1 MLKIG
6 DFSRLARIS
15 VRMLRHYDEIGLLAP
30 SETDCFTG
38 YRYYD
43 ESQLAIAYR
52 ITALRDMG
60 FGLAAIGEMLKV
72 YGDPEAMDMYMAD
85 MEMQLKMQIADTE
98 RRLKLIA
105 DARKQLREECNMNY
119 TVEVKTLPERYAACV
134 RMTLPQ
140 YEAEGEMWR
149 ILREETAALNVV
161 PAEPCV
167 RCAVFMDCEYK
178 DADVDV
184 EIQMT
189 VNGQYPDT
197 EHVRFKTLPE
207 ITFASCILSGGYEH
221 LSGVYAAIIEWV
233 GANGYECVGPV
244 FNIYRVGPAETRNPD
259 EYVTEV
265 CYAISKK

>member
-1 MLKIG
+1 
-6 DFSRLARIS
+6 
-15 VRMLRHYDEIGLLAP
+15 MLRHYDEIGLLAP
-30 SETDCFTG
+30 GGDRTASRATAITTKA
-38 YRYYD
+38 
-43 ESQLAIAYR
+43 QLAGDSVPHN
-52 ITALRDMG
+52 LRCADMG

-119 TVEVKTLPERYAACV
+119 NVEVKTLPERYAACV

-259 EYVTEV
+259 EYITEV
-265 CYAISKK
+265 CCAISKK

>member
-15 VRMLRHYDEIGLLAP
+15 VRMLRHYD
-30 SETDCFTG
+30 ETDCFTG

-105 DARKQLREECNMNY
+105 DARKQLREECDMNY
-119 TVEVKTLPERYAACV
+119 NVEVKTLPERYAACV

-197 EHVRFKTLPE
+197 EHVRFKTLPAVQV
-207 ITFASCILSGGYEH
+207 ASVVHKGSYSTLGAAQAALAAWVRDNGYA
-221 LSGVYAAIIEWV
+221 YAA
-233 GANGYECVGPV
+233 PS
-244 FNIYRVGPAETRNPD
+244 FSIYHVSPHETRDPD
-259 EYVTEV
+259 AFVTELCTPV
-265 CYAISKK
+265 VKK